1 MLLNTQILVQLVEI
15 GLELRIREGVD
26 NAPMLHDVV
35 AIRDGRCPAKVLLD
49 QQDREALL
57 LERLYGLPDLL
68 NDDGGKPLGRL
79 VEQQQPGAGAQN
91 ATDGKHLLLA
101 AGKLGALAR

>member
-15 GLELRIREGVD
+15 GLEIRIGEGVN

-35 AIRDGRCPAKVLLD
+35 AVRYGRCPTKVLLD

-57 LERLYGLPDLL
+57 LERLDSLADLL
-68 NDDGGKPLGRL
+68 NDDGGQPLRRL
-79 VEQQQPGAGAQN
+79 VEQQQSGAGAQN
-91 ATDGKHLLLA
+91 ATDSKHLLLA
-101 AGKLGALAR
+101 AGK